1 MLALLAC
8 ALFLAWVARFYH
20 PGTGFS
26 SLLIIPAG
34 HDLELPAFRSVPHF
48 EYPPHVAYDG
58 YLYAQLAMDPL
69 LRDPAIDTA
78 LDEPAYRARR
88 ILFAWTAWALGAGRP
103 AWIMQAYALQ
113 NVLAWLL
120 LAWVMT
126 RWFPLQSPSNFA
138 LWTGCMFSQGLL
150 MSVRMSLLDGP
161 SLLLIACA
169 VASAEGGRLWTTASI
184 VGLAGIGRETN
195 LLALLAFPLP
205 SGWRGWLKWS
215 AAAALA
221 ICPFLLWQDYVWS
234 IYRGS
239 SVSAGAEHFVLPFTA
254 YLDKWISTLGAVH
267 TLGLVSPA
275 GVTVPVLV
283 ALTVQAAF
291 VAWSV
296 QWREPWWRVAAGWAV
311 LMFFV
316 DPPVWDGYP
325 GAITRIVLPL
335 KFGFNVLVAR
345 RASPHFWVWW
355 TAGNLD
361 LIASLHQ

>member
-1 MLALLAC
+1 VPDATRLVLRPCDVFAGNLELGDLQPVGRILVAALRAGLVVHLRRAE
-8 ALFLAWVARFYH
+8 VARRAQAL
-20 PGTGFS
+20 G
-26 SLLIIPAG
+26 
-34 HDLELPAFRSVPHF
+34 V
-48 EYPPHVAYDG
+48 HVADDAVG
-58 YLYAQLAMDPL
+58 VVHVLVD
-69 LRDPAIDTA
+69 R
-78 LDEPAYRARR
+78 
-88 ILFAWTAWALGAGRP
+88 
-103 AWIMQAYALQ
+103 LQ
-113 NVLAWLL
+113 
-120 LAWVMT
+120 
-126 RWFPLQSPSNFA
+126 RQ
-138 LWTGCMFSQGLL
+138 
-150 MSVRMSLLDGP
+150 R
-161 SLLLIACA
+161 
-169 VASAEGGRLWTTASI
+169 E
-184 VGLAGIGRETN
+184 GLAGIGRETN